1 MRWLLRNP
9 PELYELSAE
18 DQRSVGK
25 AAVWKLYRH
34 WQWWAVAITPILL
47 SVIGVLVAGNM
58 LGSYIGLFIGFLLMP
73 NKPLSFAV
81 RYNPHLLPPRPVI
94 LNSRST
100 MTIPMSK
107 PIPSSPI

>member
-1 MRWLLRNP
+1 MRWLLRNS

-58 LGSYIGLFIGFLLMP
+58 LGSYIGLFIGFLLIYLAIVNFMP
-73 NKPLSFAV
+73 RLIAEELSKKGV
-81 RYNPHLLPPRPVI
+81 LHKGPWYPR
-94 LNSRST
+94 
-100 MTIPMSK
+100 
-107 PIPSSPI
+107 